1 MVARAKRNN
10 KRQALTPEARAWL
23 DGKPCGLFK
32 FKSQDELA
40 ALWAEHGE
48 EDNMFWRSRYCLPIT
63 REELEAREES
73 WLTATDARFTIDRW
87 RLVSSTATIPTT
99 SGKNFEERG
108 DESRFQFERGMMW
121 PMPKAQKTP
130 THWRAEGGGFQ

>member
-10 KRQALTPEARAWL
+10 KRQPLTPDARAWL

-73 WLTATDARFTIDRW
+73 WLTATDAQVHYRSLAASFINSNYTDD
-87 RLVSSTATIPTT
+87 
-99 SGKNFEERG
+99 ERQ
-108 DESRFQFERGMMW
+108 EF
-121 PMPKAQKTP
+121 
-130 THWRAEGGGFQ
+130 